1 MDKMKY
7 RMFTWPEN
15 PEEFGIYMVCEPQY
29 QLNNIGQYEYTDIGP
44 LCRVYTGSGV
54 FFGPDAVEWFNA
66 NPAPEL
72 VFMDIHLA
80 DGNAFKIFNR
90 ITIQSPIIFTTAYDQ
105 YALEAFKVNSVDY
118 LLKPIG
124 FDDFLRAAGK
134 VKEMFILKN
143 PQKCAETM
151 VETRSGDSL
160 FVKSDYRIIRVPVDT
175 IMYVESMSEYVRIFV
190 EGQAKPIISLLSMKK
205 VEEALPSD
213 TFMRVHRSY
222 LVNLCKIKE
231 ISKMRIVYDN
241 NVYIPIGD
249 MYKTVFFDYVEK
261 HFIGKN
267 S

>member
-1 MDKMKY
+1 MVRCIIVDDEPLAVAQMEKY
-7 RMFTWPEN
+7 VERIPFLENVRSCSSATEAMEILSEGNVDVMFVDISMPDISGMQLVRSLSN
-15 PEEFGIYMVCEPQY
+15 PPMV
-29 QLNNIGQYEYTDIGP
+29 
-44 LCRVYTGSGV
+44 V
-54 FFGPDAVEWFNA
+54 
-66 NPAPEL
+66 
-72 VFMDIHLA
+72 
-80 DGNAFKIFNR
+80 
-90 ITIQSPIIFTTAYDQ
+90 FTTAYSE
-105 YALEAFKVNSVDY
+105 YAVEGFKVDAVDY

-124 FDDFLRAAGK
+124 FDDFFRAAGK

-151 VETRSGDSL
+151 VETKSGDSL

>member
-1 MDKMKY
+1 MVRCIIVDDEPLAVAQMEKY
-7 RMFTWPEN
+7 VERIPFLENVRSCSSATEAMEILSEGNVDVMFVDISMPDISGMQLVRSLSN
-15 PEEFGIYMVCEPQY
+15 PPMV
-29 QLNNIGQYEYTDIGP
+29 
-44 LCRVYTGSGV
+44 V
-54 FFGPDAVEWFNA
+54 
-66 NPAPEL
+66 
-72 VFMDIHLA
+72 
-80 DGNAFKIFNR
+80 
-90 ITIQSPIIFTTAYDQ
+90 FTTAHSE
-105 YALEAFKVNSVDY
+105 YAVEGFKVDAVDY

-151 VETRSGDSL
+151 LETRSGDSL